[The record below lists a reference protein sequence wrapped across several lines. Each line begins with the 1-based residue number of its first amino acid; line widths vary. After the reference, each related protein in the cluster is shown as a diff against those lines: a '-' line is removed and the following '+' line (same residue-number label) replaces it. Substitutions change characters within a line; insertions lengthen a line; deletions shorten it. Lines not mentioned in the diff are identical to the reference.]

1 MICSILHDYFT
12 TENVSTDYDGGHASI
27 AKIIDLSVAI
37 IEMDTQ
43 LFLSDFQSRITF
55 ILALFY
61 TIPVNI
67 GSLYLTETY

>member
-12 TENVSTDYDGGHASI
+12 TENVSMDYDGGHASI

-37 IEMDTQ
+37 EMDTQ
-43 LFLSDFQSRITF
+43 IFLSDFQSRITF

-61 TIPVNI
+61 TIPANI